1 MGARRMAMMEDAFGR
16 ARLRHTGRECG
27 SQREKRFGRA
37 VEVRKVVDVDVDVGG
52 ERQWLGLGDDYAY
65 GLGYASRREKSDG
78 LGEAIEKE
86 LDRRGVRL
94 RDVGKSILTR
104 FSDILNV

>member
-1 MGARRMAMMEDAFGR
+1 MMEDAFGR
-16 ARLRHTGRECG
+16 ARLRNTGNEQQKNPR
-27 SQREKRFGRA
+27 KV
-37 VEVRKVVDVDVDVGG
+37 VEVRKEVDVDVDVGG

-86 LDRRGVRL
+86 LRKRGVRL
-94 RDVGKSILTR
+94 RDAGILLSYLCR
-104 FSDILNV
+104 VSKVNCVKCRC